1 MKAAP
6 EAANERERIEALRA
20 THLLDSETDFAFEN
34 LVQLARQ
41 VFSVPMVALTL
52 LDEKR
57 QWFKAAVGLNT
68 CETDR
73 DISFCGHVVH
83 HQRTLV
89 VMDASNDER
98 FHDNPLVTGAPY
110 IRFYAGVPIRFI
122 WQDKPYELGTFCVI
136 DAKPRAFTTAQRQLL
151 EGFGR
156 QAEALINMHVSNL
169 QLERTIG
176 VLEEQRKR
184 LASSE
189 SESQHFHRLA
199 NSDDLTGLLNRRWLM
214 NTLREYELDQRHS
227 TDRVTFM
234 LIDIDRFKTINDVYG
249 HLAGDQVLQ
258 DFAHILSTLLRRT
271 HDHVC
276 RLGGDEFAVLV
287 DNESGGDSVTIA
299 QALLEQVALHNH
311 NCAPHQQPFTISIGI
326 ATLPLND
333 FSALAIMREADHAMY
348 QAKYAGGS
356 SYRISGGLSGL

>member
-1 MKAAP
+1 MKPAP
-6 EAANERERIEALRA
+6 KTANERERIEALRA

-41 VFSVPMVALTL
+41 VFSVPMVALSL
-52 LDEKR
+52 LDDQR
-57 QWFKAAVGLNT
+57 QWFKAAVGLST

-73 DISFCGHVVH
+73 DVSFCGHAVH
-83 HQRTLV
+83 HNSTFV
-89 VMDASNDER
+89 VPDASNDER
-98 FHDNPLVTGAPY
+98 FHDNPLVTGSPY
-110 IRFYAGVPIRFI
+110 IRFYAGVPVRFS
-122 WQDKPYELGTFCVI
+122 WQNKPYELGTFCVI
-136 DAKPRAFTTAQRQLL
+136 DSKPRAFTHDQRELL
-151 EGFGR
+151 GKFGR

-176 VLEEQRKR
+176 VLEEQRQR

-189 SESQHFHRLA
+189 SQSQQLHVLA

-214 NTLREYELDQRHS
+214 KTLREYELDKRYS
-227 TDRVTFM
+227 GERVTFM

-258 DFAHILSTLLRRT
+258 DFARILSTLLRRT

-287 DNESGGDSVTIA
+287 DQESGGDSVTIA
-299 QALLEQVALHNH
+299 QALLEQVAHHNL
-311 NCAPHQQPFTISIGI
+311 NCAAHQHPFTISIGI
-326 ATLPLND
+326 ATLPLNN

-348 QAKYAGGS
+348 QAKYAGGAG
-356 SYRISGGLSGL
+356 YRVSPGTTA